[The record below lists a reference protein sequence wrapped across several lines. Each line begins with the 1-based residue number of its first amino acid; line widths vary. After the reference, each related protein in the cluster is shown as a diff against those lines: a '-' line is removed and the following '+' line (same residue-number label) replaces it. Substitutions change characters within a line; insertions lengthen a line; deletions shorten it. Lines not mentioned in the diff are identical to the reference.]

1 MTLTTENVLEW
12 IKTLS
17 TKPQNYYCGT
27 LNAKK
32 EQSFGV
38 YQLKERR
45 ARDIAIGGLE
55 NTKTAA
61 KGISILVH
69 WNASTRET
77 EAAAA
82 ALYADIEK
90 AHSVTIGGHKVN
102 YIRLLHSEPID
113 VGTDDKGVCEYVIE
127 FILYFERS

>member
-1 MTLTTENVLEW
+1 MTTENVLEW

-17 TKPQNYYCGT
+17 TKPQYYYCGT
-27 LNAKK
+27 LDAKK
-32 EQSFGV
+32 EKSFGV

-45 ARDIAIGGLE
+45 ARDVAIGGLS

-82 ALYADIEK
+82 ALYADLEG
-90 AHSVTIGGHKVN
+90 AHDVTIGGQRVN
-102 YIRLLHSEPID
+102 YIQLLHNEPID
-113 VGTDDKGVCEYVIE
+113 VGADENGVRECVIE
-127 FILYFERS
+127 FIIYFERS